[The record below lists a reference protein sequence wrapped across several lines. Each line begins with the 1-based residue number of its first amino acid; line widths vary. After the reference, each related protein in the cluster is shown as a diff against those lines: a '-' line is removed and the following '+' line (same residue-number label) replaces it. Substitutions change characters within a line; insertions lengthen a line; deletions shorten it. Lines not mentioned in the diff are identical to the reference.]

1 MPFVELDEFR
11 VSGRRNQTKYV
22 TESEMYQKL
31 IASGGVPP
39 PAPDVMQPISKK
51 EWLAQLRGWENS
63 IKDLATRSGGGGA
76 GGSSPQR
83 YQPPSQQPQSLSP
96 PSQGHHQLYQPPAV
110 GGGSYHAVHQL
121 QGTASP
127 QPVSNYHQHHHQ
139 QQPQPQPQQQ
149 QQQQQPAFHHHHTQG
164 YYQSPPQASMQQVAT
179 ASHQLPPPVPV
190 PMSQSQSGELPSQDS
205 VVLEG
210 SVTSSSGSV
219 PKFMLKRPR
228 QFNVAAASPS
238 SSSQSTQPIL
248 GQIQQPDDEKDITM
262 IDDNINNNISNCLDI
277 QPVGSGVPMSP
288 LTPASTGSSTPGP
301 SEEEVINGKWTTS
314 PKGPSTPQHWR
325 HFHPARK
332 GSFAHNGASTVPV
345 TPAVPNQTPVCDHSL
360 TSAFTSCDG
369 GYPADDIYEPMSPGT
384 TSRILKLLKD
394 RRILSEG
401 TKKVA
406 FDVDNTVAAS
416 DE

>member
-22 TESEMYQKL
+22 VESEMYQQL
-31 IASGGVPP
+31 ISSGGVPP

-63 IKDLATRSGGGGA
+63 IKDMATKKTT
-76 GGSSPQR
+76 SPQSQSQSQSPPQGR
-83 YQPPSQQPQSLSP
+83 FQSSNSPQQALYQPPSGSSGAGHRSPPATNYQPQ
-96 PSQGHHQLYQPPAV
+96 HV
-110 GGGSYHAVHQL
+110 
-121 QGTASP
+121 
-127 QPVSNYHQHHHQ
+127 
-139 QQPQPQPQQQ
+139 
-149 QQQQQPAFHHHHTQG
+149 QQPAF
-164 YYQSPPQASMQQVAT
+164 QSTHQNSAFFQSSTQASMQQIAT
-179 ASHQLPPPVPV
+179 LSHQLPPPVPV
-190 PMSQSQSGELPSQDS
+190 PVQIASQPQSSNDILAQDS
-205 VVLEG
+205 MLLEG

-228 QFNVAAASPS
+228 QFNVAPASPS
-238 SSSQSTQPIL
+238 ANSPQSVRS
-248 GQIQQPDDEKDITM
+248 DEKPRDELQL
-262 IDDNINNNISNCLDI
+262 S
-277 QPVGSGVPMSP
+277 GGVPMSP
-288 LTPASTGSSTPGP
+288 LTPASSSSSTPGP

-369 GYPADDIYEPMSPGT
+369 GYPADEIFEPMSPGT

-406 FDVDNTVAAS
+406 FDMADDAI